1 MFFDDRI
8 STFTRI
14 NLMVVFRGHVLI
26 VHLAVESLEVIC
38 QCMYLALYKTNI
50 LVIES

>member
-14 NLMVVFRGHVLI
+14 SLMVVFRGHVL
-26 VHLAVESLEVIC
+26 VVPLALETLEVIC
-38 QCMYLALYKTNI
+38 PYMYLALYKTCI
-50 LVIES
+50 LMIES